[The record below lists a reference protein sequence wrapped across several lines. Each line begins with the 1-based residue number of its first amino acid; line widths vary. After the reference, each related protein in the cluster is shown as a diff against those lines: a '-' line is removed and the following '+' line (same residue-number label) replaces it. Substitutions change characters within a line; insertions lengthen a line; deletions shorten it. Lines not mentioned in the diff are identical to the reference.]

1 MHGLSTADLWEVNSL
16 AVCSGA
22 CQVSDPSNPGLMGT
36 PGNDSDGVWEVKWR
50 GGVREKPSKIRL
62 CRYADLQISV
72 KNSSMSPASQQAF
85 GAHHSEGIS
94 SQLAGNT
101 RPRQDNL
108 CCWGQH
114 ESVSFTSMFNFLVKV
129 SIWGFVSPRF
139 LHWSP
144 RTFPILLLSCLSC
157 LKTKGT
163 CVCCLASFLPSS
175 RVWSQTVQ
183 AVLGCSDCLCHCHF
197 VFFSRRELDVLSH
210 PQLLTWFFSL
220 KCDLLVCLLLLTLTL
235 E

>member
-1 MHGLSTADLWEVNSL
+1 
-16 AVCSGA
+16 
-22 CQVSDPSNPGLMGT
+22 MGT
-36 PGNDSDGVWEVKWR
+36 PGNDSDGVLEVNWR
-50 GGVREKPSKIRL
+50 GGGREKPSKIRL
-62 CRYADLQISV
+62 CHYANLQISL

-101 RPRQDNL
+101 RPRQANL
-108 CCWGQH
+108 CCWGQL

-144 RTFPILLLSCLSC
+144 RTLPILLLSYLSW
-157 LKTKGT
+157 LKTKHLRLLSG
-163 CVCCLASFLPSS
+163 
-175 RVWSQTVQ
+175 
-183 AVLGCSDCLCHCHF
+183 
-197 VFFSRRELDVLSH
+197 FFSSKQLGLEPDSTGSPGLFRLSLPLPFRVLFQKRIQCPLS
-210 PQLLTWFFSL
+210 PQLRTWFFSL
-220 KCDLLVCLLLLTLTL
+220 KCDLLVCLLSLTLPL